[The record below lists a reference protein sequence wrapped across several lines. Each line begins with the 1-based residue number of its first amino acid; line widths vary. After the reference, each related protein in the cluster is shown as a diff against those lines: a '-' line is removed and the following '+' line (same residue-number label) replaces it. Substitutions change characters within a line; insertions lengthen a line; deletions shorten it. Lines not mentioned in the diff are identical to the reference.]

1 MHLKICWGSASTQD
15 QSSQLEAGI
24 SGRHI
29 INIHRLLSEYKL
41 TGNFLRLKVSL
52 LFYSLLSFSLAH
64 LLAAWGCTY
73 CLLLCIL
80 LFSCALFLNSHTHT
94 HLCAFLFHFHTLF
107 THISHTHHMLSP
119 FTHTHTLHTC
129 LTFSLHSLFIFSFH
143 AHSPFSCPSL
153 LPPKA
158 GKKKTLY
165 NHCKIKFKTI
175 TTSHKES
182 RITIVPQSFKLP
194 YSQAY
199 SQNNNNCKLII
210 I

>member
-119 FTHTHTLHTC
+119 FTHTHTLHTH
-129 LTFSLHSLFIFSFH
+129 LTFSLHSLFTCSSH
-143 AHSPFSCPSL
+143 LLSTCTSHVLSHFSCPSL
-153 LPPKA
+153 LLILQKL
-158 GKKKTLY
+158 GEKKD
-165 NHCKIKFKTI
+165 
-175 TTSHKES
+175 
-182 RITIVPQSFKLP
+182 
-194 YSQAY
+194 
-199 SQNNNNCKLII
+199 II
-210 I
+210 YWLSNQI